1 MRPVAQS
8 LHIEQ
13 MARDCCVSLFPGNHA
28 VRYPAG
34 CMPAVVG
41 IMNYSEVGM
50 THRHTTRIGQK
61 ARCGF
66 LLHMA
71 AVLLLAGLAVL
82 SAGCGFHLRG
92 SAALPPAMAV
102 TYIKSDQPFS
112 TLVDDFAAAL
122 KIHDVRVTQERSE
135 ATAVLNILEN
145 KVKTGVLSVNTAG
158 KVVEYEIIQTIRISV
173 VTAGN
178 ETLVPEQTVSMNRD
192 YIFSSTDVL
201 GSRREDKVVR
211 ANLQSNVVNLAMLRI
226 TAAAR
231 QGD

>member
-1 MRPVAQS
+1 MKN
-8 LHIEQ
+8 
-13 MARDCCVSLFPGNHA
+13 M
-28 VRYPAG
+28 
-34 CMPAVVG
+34 
-41 IMNYSEVGM
+41 
-50 THRHTTRIGQK
+50 HTTGIGRK
-61 ARCGF
+61 ARCSF
-66 LLHMA
+66 LLQMT
-71 AVLLLAGLAVL
+71 AVLLLSGLAVL

-112 TLVDDFAAAL
+112 TLADDFAAAL

-158 KVVEYEIIQTIRISV
+158 KVVEYEIIQTIRFSV

-178 ETLVPEQTVSMNRD
+178 EPLVPEQTVSMNRD

-211 ANLQSNVVNLAMLRI
+211 ANLQSNVVNLAILRI